1 MGKARVASEII
12 DGIKTSKSTVT
23 KTSEELGAI
32 LRGDVNA
39 AKSSTEN
46 AEEVLVRTE
55 DIKNAKKAAD
65 FHRRVEEAK
74 KKAEAAKRNS
84 SDVPITPPVSE
95 SASVKNKKT
104 FIQDESAAPP
114 TNPAPSPEA
123 APAKEIPRE
132 NRAMMQRLINDAR
145 NYKSSMAAARTDE
158 EIADVAKHFNI
169 DYKKGMNRKD
179 LRKQFMTDLRK
190 KREGGPELV
199 DYFNGYHGKSVLGLA
214 AVGAVGVDLFGSK
227 GQLSNSQLYSD
238 PFA

>member
-84 SDVPITPPVSE
+84 SDVPITPPASE

-104 FIQDESAAPP
+104 FIQDAPAAPP
-114 TNPAPSPEA
+114 TNPAPS
-123 APAKEIPRE
+123 KEIPRE

-169 DYKKGMNRKD
+169 DYKKGMSHKD

-190 KREGGPELV
+190 KREGGPELI